1 MLNTATQNE
10 YNEDYVH
17 SDGYDSQVFTKI
29 NFVNINNVIQKRE
42 NSLAKTVTFAKGIMP
57 SSIHF
62 HDKHDCDNQ
71 SYHLASDFNPKY

>member
-1 MLNTATQNE
+1 MLKLQEFGNIQA
-10 YNEDYVH
+10 
-17 SDGYDSQVFTKI
+17 FTKK
-29 NFVNINNVIQKRE
+29 NFVNINNVVQKRE